1 MTDDIPWDHYRSF
14 LGVLEHGSLSGAA
27 RMLSLTQPTVG
38 RHVDALEARFGQPLF
53 TRSPSG
59 LQPTEAALALRGAA
73 EAMRSHAGALQRAAS
88 RAAGEDISG
97 VVRISA
103 SEVVAVQVLPPA
115 LARLQARHPAL
126 TLELVCTNRVQ
137 DLLQREADVAVRML
151 APAQEALVA
160 RHVGEVPIGLYAHR
174 DYLARRGTPATPQE
188 LAGHSL
194 IGFDAELPYLRAATQ
209 RYPQWRRA
217 AFALRSD
224 SDLAQLALLRAGAG
238 IGVCHA
244 ALARRDKALVR
255 VLGEHFAP
263 ALPVWI
269 TMHED
274 LRASA
279 RCKAVFDALVRCL
292 LDYTDVAQAVIFP
305 TNPSD
310 P

>member
-14 LGVLEHGSLSGAA
+14 LGVLEQGSLSGAA
-27 RMLSLTQPTVG
+27 RILGLTQPTVG

-59 LQPTEAALALRGAA
+59 LLPTEAALALRGAA
-73 EAMRSHAGALQRAAS
+73 EAMRSHAGALQRAVG
-88 RAAGEDISG
+88 RVAGEDVSG

-103 SEVVAVQVLPPA
+103 SEVVAVQVLPPM
-115 LARLQARHPAL
+115 LARLQAGHPAL

-174 DYLARRGTPATPQE
+174 DYLARRGMPATPQE

-244 ALARRDKALVR
+244 ALARRDTALVR

-292 LDYTDVAQAVIFP
+292 LDYTDVAKAVTFP

>member
-14 LGVLEHGSLSGAA
+14 LGVLEQGSLSGAA
-27 RMLSLTQPTVG
+27 RILGLTQPTVG

-59 LQPTEAALALRGAA
+59 LLPTEAALALRGAA
-73 EAMRSHAGALQRAAS
+73 EAMRSHAGALQRAVG
-88 RAAGEDISG
+88 RVAGEDVSG

-103 SEVVAVQVLPPA
+103 SEVVAVQVLPPM
-115 LARLQARHPAL
+115 LARLQAGHPAL

-174 DYLARRGTPATPQE
+174 DYLARRGMPATPQE

-244 ALARRDKALVR
+244 ALARRDTALVR

-292 LDYTDVAQAVIFP
+292 LDYTDVAKAVAFP